1 MNKKIVVTIICII
14 LVLASIAGVVIAII
28 PKNNEE
34 AVETEGS
41 NESSADIASDDT
53 DKEVTEDS
61 KSSELTSPPE
71 GHTPIPDLNDGNEI
85 YLDTDVIDKL
95 QQLEDAGMDDEVNLI
110 LDTMLLLINEF
121 VDREYSALAICQ
133 IQRFYFEFFE
143 EIGDIEFD
151 TLCDKLAD
159 CISSNG
165 LDSDEFARN
174 ACDKFGLNENTN
186 FSYVYSAEVSS

>member
-1 MNKKIVVTIICII
+1 
-14 LVLASIAGVVIAII
+14 
-28 PKNNEE
+28 
-34 AVETEGS
+34 
-41 NESSADIASDDT
+41 
-53 DKEVTEDS
+53 
-61 KSSELTSPPE
+61 
-71 GHTPIPDLNDGNEI
+71 
-85 YLDTDVIDKL
+85 
-95 QQLEDAGMDDEVNLI
+95 MDDEVNLI

-151 TLCDKLAD
+151 TLCDKLTD

>member
-14 LVLASIAGVVIAII
+14 LALASIAGVVIAII

-85 YLDTDVIDKL
+85 YLDMDVVEKL
-95 QQLEDAGMDDEVNLI
+95 QDMENEGKEYEVNVI

-121 VDREYSALAICQ
+121 VDRDYSALAICQ

-143 EIGDIEFD
+143 DVKDVDFDI
-151 TLCDKLAD
+151 LCDRLAE

>member
-14 LVLASIAGVVIAII
+14 LALASIAGVVIAII
-28 PKNNEE
+28 PQNNKE

-53 DKEVTEDS
+53 DNEATEDS

-71 GHTPIPDLNDGNEI
+71 GHTHIPDLNDGNEI

-174 ACDKFGLNENTN
+174 ACDKFGLNENTD

>member
-14 LVLASIAGVVIAII
+14 LALASIAGVVIAII
-28 PKNNEE
+28 PQNNEE

>member
-14 LVLASIAGVVIAII
+14 LALASIAGVVIAII

-53 DKEVTEDS
+53 DNEATEDS

-71 GHTPIPDLNDGNEI
+71 GHTPVPDLNDGNEI

-151 TLCDKLAD
+151 TLCDKLTD

>member
-14 LVLASIAGVVIAII
+14 LALASIAGVVIAII
-28 PKNNEE
+28 PQNNKE

-41 NESSADIASDDT
+41 NESSSDIASDDT

-85 YLDTDVIDKL
+85 YLDMDVVEKL
-95 QQLEDAGMDDEVNLI
+95 QAMENEGKEYEVNLI

-121 VDREYSALAICQ
+121 VDRDYSALAICQ

-143 EIGDIEFD
+143 ETGDIEFD
-151 TLCDKLAD
+151 MLCDRLAE

-165 LDSDEFARN
+165 LNADEFTKKV
-174 ACDKFGLNENTN
+174 CDEFGFDENTD